1 MRPTR
6 PSILIAVALL
16 VGALSW
22 IVVQAEFDSLPKV
35 PVLGSATVAVLAVAE
50 IYLGFTVRSRLRRPG
65 DRPLDPLFVAR
76 LAVLAKA
83 SSHAGAV
90 VVGLYGGLFVYAVS
104 NLGHPAYSSDS
115 RASGL
120 SIVVAVALIG
130 AALFLEFTCR
140 VPKPPADPTV
150 PSRDR

>member
-6 PSILIAVALL
+6 PSVLLAIVLL

-22 IVVQAEFDSLPKV
+22 IVVQSAFDSLPKV
-35 PVLGSATVAVLAVAE
+35 PVLGSVTVAVLAVAE
-50 IYLGFTVRSRLRRPG
+50 IYLAFTVRARLRRPG
-65 DRPLDPLFVAR
+65 DRPLEPLLVAR

-90 VVGLYGGLFVYAVS
+90 VVGLYGGLFIYAVS
-104 NLGHPAYSSDS
+104 NLGHPAYSTDS

-130 AALFLEFTCR
+130 AALFLEFNCR
-140 VPKPPADPTV
+140 VPKPPDDPTT
-150 PSRDR
+150 PPRPR